1 MPHYNVGQDLHRN
14 GMRFVTRIHR
24 MRMLGTLL
32 CTLPIASVLL
42 ERSAPAA
49 DWWLL
54 ALNALLWPQMALW
67 MGRRARDPVATE
79 FRSLTMDSAFGGAWI
94 AAMAVSAAP
103 AVVFA
108 TLLGATTL
116 TLGWRR
122 HRAFHAWLLLVPGLV
137 LVWVGAFTR
146 LHDHSMTHVAVM
158 TVGGLL
164 LAAAHLVNLRL
175 THARSQS
182 TTA

>member
-1 MPHYNVGQDLHRN
+1 MTNGTSDATVWLVIVVLGIGTFLIRWSFLGALGNRDMPPWVL
-14 GMRFVTRIHR
+14 
-24 MRMLGTLL
+24 RMLRYT
-32 CTLPIASVLL
+32 
-42 ERSAPAA
+42 
-49 DWWLL
+49 
-54 ALNALLWPQMALW
+54 
-67 MGRRARDPVATE
+67 PVAVLPALGLRVGGWID
-79 FRSLTMDSAFGGAWI
+79 FDQAF
-94 AAMAVSAAP
+94 
-103 AVVFA
+103 VVFA

-158 TVGGLL
+158 TAGGLL